1 MNDPDIPAFEIP
13 VMSIRFPHIPNEQ
26 FCCCLSVETTKIHTW
41 WRICCR
47 GEPIPEGGLSGGA
60 GGAPVFERP
69 EGFEDKSH
77 FTPEEAEEFVAN
89 FDAYI
94 EDQVKSSE
102 GESFV
107 GVETGL
113 EWGTLSNRILQTP
126 W

>member
-1 MNDPDIPAFEIP
+1 VNGP
-13 VMSIRFPHIPNEQ
+13 VTVVRRYR
-26 FCCCLSVETTKIHTW
+26 VG
-41 WRICCR
+41 
-47 GEPIPEGGLSGGA
+47 GESDAARKKPIPEGGLSGGA